1 MRRINARRL
10 LSSVGSE
17 HLVYT
22 EGVIGSS
29 PIGATMKKLLVL
41 LLVLLPF
48 MDTLNKKRNR
58 CIQRYNGA
66 QIEELILTYNHLRK
80 PIA

>member
-29 PIGATMKKLLVL
+29 PIGATICPSGGMVDTLVL
-41 LLVLLPF
+41 GTSATGV
-48 MDTLNKKRNR
+48 KVR
-58 CIQRYNGA
+58 
-66 QIEELILTYNHLRK
+66 ILSRVHEFNESNFGVYK
-80 PIA
+80 PRPYQEKW